1 MRSLVSNDAERD
13 SSRARL
19 AVDFRKMGRHA
30 TKKAARNVAE
40 MGLDELLGAD
50 VLDSD
55 PTSEG
60 RDPVLMGKGKGNRG
74 DEGES
79 SSDDPVSSDDG
90 SSDVE
95 FDQEDIERLKEQD
108 PDFYKYLKDTDEGLL
123 DFRDEEDDDEGGEDD
138 DEEDDEED
146 DDGRAADSDD
156 DAAKKASGVI
166 TSESLKSWCQAAQKN
181 ASVGAVRQVTRLY
194 RIACHY
200 GDEEDH
206 DESLKLA
213 SSAVYNNILLFMLGK
228 ADGIFRKALGMSAA
242 DDDPT
247 KRARYTKYAPFVRS
261 YLGNTLHLL
270 DKMTDPSM
278 QGYILKRLRHSVAF
292 LGDFDKIRRKFIALS
307 LKIFSSAEDEPRVQA
322 ILFVRACAITLPT
335 LCLDPC
341 LKGVYKSFVGAS
353 KFFSPASAPGIRF
366 MATCS
371 VEMYGVD
378 LTATY
383 QHAFVAIKGL
393 AGQMRQALTSK
404 SKESYK
410 EVYCWQTINAL
421 ELWAT
426 VLVAHPVDL
435 EPLFYP
441 LTQLLLGAC
450 TLVGSPSFIPLRLKC
465 VRMLNELA
473 RARDMYVPVS
483 PVLVEVLQWKDLSKK
498 AKPVPAN
505 SIPDINLRL
514 RVGSSILRASAFQ
527 EDVVDTTYELL
538 SDHLAQWG
546 SHPGFL
552 EIAYIPLLRLRAFVK
567 SSNKDR
573 FKRGARQLCQAILD
587 TQERIGKA
595 RNRAQFSPKD
605 GSSIQQFRADLD
617 SEGPSPIAGLAKS
630 LGEQAVQRMKMR
642 SMEDVMLED
651 DDDDD
656 DERDEAEGHRGGHVY
671 GGNDEDD
678 DRDEDDQDAHQA
690 VKRRKVSDMSS
701 ESDLEDYE
709 DRVEQ
714 YQFSDD
720 DDDDDDDGDD
730 GDDDD

>member
-1 MRSLVSNDAERD
+1 
-13 SSRARL
+13 
-19 AVDFRKMGRHA
+19 
-30 TKKAARNVAE
+30 
-40 MGLDELLGAD
+40 
-50 VLDSD
+50 
-55 PTSEG
+55 
-60 RDPVLMGKGKGNRG
+60 
-74 DEGES
+74 
-79 SSDDPVSSDDG
+79 
-90 SSDVE
+90 
-95 FDQEDIERLKEQD
+95 
-108 PDFYKYLKDTDEGLL
+108 
-123 DFRDEEDDDEGGEDD
+123 
-138 DEEDDEED
+138 
-146 DDGRAADSDD
+146 
-156 DAAKKASGVI
+156 
-166 TSESLKSWCQAAQKN
+166 
-181 ASVGAVRQVTRLY
+181 
-194 RIACHY
+194 
-200 GDEEDH
+200 
-206 DESLKLA
+206 
-213 SSAVYNNILLFMLGK
+213 
-228 ADGIFRKALGMSAA
+228 
-242 DDDPT
+242 
-247 KRARYTKYAPFVRS
+247 
-261 YLGNTLHLL
+261 
-270 DKMTDPSM
+270 
-278 QGYILKRLRHSVAF
+278 
-292 LGDFDKIRRKFIALS
+292 
-307 LKIFSSAEDEPRVQA
+307 
-322 ILFVRACAITLPT
+322 
-335 LCLDPC
+335 
-341 LKGVYKSFVGAS
+341 
-353 KFFSPASAPGIRF
+353 
-366 MATCS
+366 
-371 VEMYGVD
+371 
-378 LTATY
+378 
-383 QHAFVAIKGL
+383 
-393 AGQMRQALTSK
+393 
-404 SKESYK
+404 
-410 EVYCWQTINAL
+410 
-421 ELWAT
+421 
-426 VLVAHPVDL
+426 
-435 EPLFYP
+435 
-441 LTQLLLGAC
+441 
-450 TLVGSPSFIPLRLKC
+450 LKC

-656 DERDEAEGHRGGHVY
+656 DERDEAEGYRGGHVY

-678 DRDEDDQDAHQA
+678 DRDEDDQDARQA

-730 GDDDD
+730 GDDGDDDD

>member
-1 MRSLVSNDAERD
+1 
-13 SSRARL
+13 
-19 AVDFRKMGRHA
+19 MGRHA

-55 PTSEG
+55 PTREG
-60 RDPVLMGKGKGNRG
+60 RDPVLMGKGKGKGNRG

-79 SSDDPVSSDDG
+79 ASDDPVSSDDG

-123 DFRDEEDDDEGGEDD
+123 DFRDEEEDDEGGEDD
-138 DEEDDEED
+138 DKEDDEEED
-146 DDGRAADSDD
+146 EEEDDGRAADSDD

-228 ADGIFRKALGMSAA
+228 ADGIFRKALGMSAD

-371 VEMYGVD
+371 VEMYGID

-651 DDDDD
+651 QDDEDD
-656 DERDEAEGHRGGHVY
+656 DERDGAVGHRGGHAY
-671 GGNDEDD
+671 GDDDGDDDRDED
-678 DRDEDDQDAHQA
+678 DRDEDDQDARQA
-690 VKRRKVSDMSS
+690 VKRRKVGDMSS

-709 DRVEQ
+709 DKVEQ

-720 DDDDDDDGDD
+720 DEDDDGD